1 MESIINLTQHQP
13 TPDQVAA
20 GVVAINYG
28 DAPLAYPVVA
38 VDREQDN
45 ARLLCAL
52 NFSKIPTVAEV
63 YAAADEIVSVALHYE
78 CKKAMIGGAPF
89 LMTALA
95 QALLAV
101 GIEPV
106 YAFSERV
113 VVEKTDDAGQVT
125 KTAVFKHVGFV
136 PACVEYLGSV

>member
-1 MESIINLTQHQP
+1 MQPIINLTQHQP

-20 GVVAINYG
+20 GVVSINYG
-28 DAPLAYPVVA
+28 DAPLAFPVIA

-52 NFSKIPTVAEV
+52 NFRKIPTESEV
-63 YAAADEIVSVALHYE
+63 YAAAEEIVMVALHYE

-95 QALLAV
+95 QALMKV

-106 YAFSERV
+106 YAFSERI
-113 VVEKTDDAGQVT
+113 VVEKADEAGQVT

-136 PACVEYLGSV
+136 PACLEYLGSV

>member
-1 MESIINLTQHQP
+1 MEPIINLTQHQP
-13 TPDQVAA
+13 TPDQIEA

-28 DAPLAYPVVA
+28 DSPLAYPMVA

-52 NFSKIPTVAEV
+52 NFRKIPTPSEV
-63 YAAADEIVSVALHYE
+63 YAAADEIVAVALHYE

-95 QALLAV
+95 QALLEV

-113 VVEKTDDAGQVT
+113 VVEKVADDGQVT